1 MVRIFGSW
9 FRISGWG
16 DDSGVRDQGSQIEQS
31 RSSMITFRW
40 GAPAAARL
48 DKVCWL
54 RMDVNVSPSVEVA
67 GGFTSDWR

>member
-1 MVRIFGSW
+1 MVQDFGLG
-9 FRISGWG
+9 RRLRGKGSGLTNG
-16 DDSGVRDQGSQIEQS
+16 AIEVLKILKV
-31 RSSMITFRW
+31 ITFRW